1 MWLHRRFSDYEFSS
15 RQEVLADLSEGPVR
29 MMKGQREVGRHDLR
43 FCSGFRIPKSPMGD
57 LILDSTKPRGR
68 LTIRLCV
75 NEGLT
80 LA

>member
-1 MWLHRRFSDYEFSS
+1 MR
-15 RQEVLADLSEGPVR
+15 ADEGPVR
-29 MMKGQREVGRHDLR
+29 MMEGQGEVGRNDLR

-57 LILDSTKPRGR
+57 LILDSTKPRGG